1 MIEEKTH
8 AGSHILTEISGLSRD
23 DAQLS
28 GGKYLTATVLG
39 EVTASKELVQLAP
52 AASDGS
58 EVAAAILFRGVDAS
72 AETKSGVVN
81 ARLTAVRASS
91 LVWPDGITDAEK
103 TAAIKQLKANHI
115 IVR

>member
-1 MIEEKTH
+1 MIEEKAH

-23 DAQLS
+23 DAKLS

-39 EVTASKELVQLAP
+39 KVTASKELVQLAP

-58 EVAAAILFRGVDAS
+58 EVAVAILFRAVDAS
-72 AETKSGVVN
+72 AETKTGVVN

-91 LVWPDGITDAEK
+91 LVWPSGITDAEK
-103 TAAIKQLKANHI
+103 ITAINQLNASHI